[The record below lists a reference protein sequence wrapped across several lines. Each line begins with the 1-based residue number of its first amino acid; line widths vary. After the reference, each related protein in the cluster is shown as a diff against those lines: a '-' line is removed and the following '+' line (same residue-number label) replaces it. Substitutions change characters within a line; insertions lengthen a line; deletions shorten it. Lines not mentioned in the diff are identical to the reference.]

1 MRNHW
6 SNAIG
11 TSVSTLPDEKAS
23 MPATRDELMARLD
36 ALEIAT
42 KTVDHAPVF
51 TVEEA
56 RALRGEI
63 AGGHCKNLFL
73 KDDKGAIYLIVC
85 LEDARVDLKSAPARI
100 GSRRLTFGK
109 PDLLMQIL
117 GVEPGSVT
125 PFGLINDTMQR
136 TRVILDQAMMEHA
149 ILNFHPLRND
159 ATTSIA
165 AADLVRFIRSCGHD
179 PRVVAVS

>member
-1 MRNHW
+1 
-6 SNAIG
+6 
-11 TSVSTLPDEKAS
+11 

-36 ALEIAT
+36 ALGIAT
-42 KTVDHAPVF
+42 RTVDHAPVF

-63 AGGHCKNLFL
+63 HGGHCKNLFL

-85 LEDARVDLKSAPARI
+85 LEDAKVDLKAAPARI

-109 PDLLMQIL
+109 PDLLMEIL

-125 PFGLINDTMQR
+125 PFGLINDAAGRAT
-136 TRVILDQAMMEHA
+136 VILDKTMMEQEW
-149 ILNFHPLRND
+149 LNYHPLRND
-159 ATTSIA
+159 ATTTIR
-165 AADLVRFIRSCGHD
+165 AADLLAFIRATGHE
-179 PRVVAVS
+179 PRITGVSEPML